1 MRGFAVG
8 VLSLIVLQVFS
19 SSGGPEAG
27 GKLVGWLNTGLKKAL
42 SGEVALI
49 PTVKTAAPA
58 KPAPATPD
66 LSGGISL
73 PRNPPLS
80 VQV

>member
-1 MRGFAVG
+1 VRGFAVG
-8 VLSLIVLQVFS
+8 VLSLIALQVFS

-27 GKLVGWLNTGLKKAL
+27 GKLVGWINTGLKKAL

-49 PTVKTAAPA
+49 PTAKTAPAAAPA
-58 KPAPATPD
+58 PSTPA
-66 LSGGISL
+66 GGISL